1 MANKV
6 ELIKKFSKELTEF
19 EAILYMHHF
28 GDAED
33 WFKDFI
39 SANCQQYIDECY
51 ECAKQDLLDAGHE
64 MVPADKKACIE
75 MAWKEGVLKLG
86 AERFLIPEENR
97 IENE

>member
-1 MANKV
+1 M
-6 ELIKKFSKELTEF
+6 
-19 EAILYMHHF
+19 
-28 GDAED
+28 
-33 WFKDFI
+33 
-39 SANCQQYIDECY
+39 
-51 ECAKQDLLDAGHE
+51 QDMK